1 MKYHSSPF
9 SSPPFRGWAANNMQP
24 RPVGL
29 PDGASPRPAQPAQ
42 GDDGI
47 PASLL
52 GGDEADEA
60 AQDAAQEAAQEAAH
74 EVAHDGAPSF
84 DPHVVW
90 QMVLSELALQM
101 PSATYDTWVRDT
113 TVIAYEDGEFIIGS
127 LTPMRDWA

>member
-24 RPVGL
+24 RSAGL
-29 PDGASPRPAQPAQ
+29 PDGVGPRPAQPAQ

-52 GGDEADEA
+52 GGDVADDA
-60 AQDAAQEAAQEAAH
+60 AQDTAQEAAH
-74 EVAHDGAPSF
+74 EVAHDSAPSF

-113 TVIAYEDGEFIIGS
+113 TVIAYEDGEFIIGMPNAYAR
-127 LTPMRDWA
+127 LA